1 MATEAQQRDD
11 GFHKVKR
18 ISFLGSKR
26 PIIMQ
31 NENGPCPL
39 IGIGARG
46 VFPFLPS
53 PLKGGAP
60 LCQSTQRGWGEGC
73 EVAIFSPR
81 HPPFLFLFG
90 TARDSQAFYNRGN
103 GGALRGAG
111 AALEGVTF
119 YVPFRVLDSSV
130 APALS

>member
-60 LCQSTQRGWGEGC
+60 LCTVKARNADGERA
-73 EVAIFSPR
+73 VKW
-81 HPPFLFLFG
+81 PFFPHGTPLFYFFL
-90 TARDSQAFYNRGN
+90 
-103 GGALRGAG
+103 ALRATAKPFIPAG
-111 AALEGVTF
+111 MGGRF
-119 YVPFRVLDSSV
+119 GGPGRHWRG
-130 APALS
+130 